1 MFYGAVTLWFA
12 GLWLAGRHS
21 SEGGGMP
28 LDWTSLEL
36 VAAMG
41 ASLTSMVAL
50 AKPVPRLRI
59 PGAVAVTIFHS
70 IIWLQGITESMQ
82 TPLWVLLP
90 IGYSLALIGGLIFRH
105 RVSRSTR
112 PN

>member
-1 MFYGAVTLWFA
+1 
-12 GLWLAGRHS
+12 
-21 SEGGGMP
+21 
-28 LDWTSLEL
+28 
-36 VAAMG
+36 
-41 ASLTSMVAL
+41 MVAL